1 MKKQIIILF
10 CLSVLSFNVFAGKPV
25 SKEPSPLSVLESEEE
40 KKSWCESEGYALV
53 LGRNLHYWLYDSYLY
68 HDGDISE
75 LVFEIVPKWFQSM
88 DYFVVED
95 YNITS
100 PNNSLADSVKKL
112 MKDFDSDVSITL
124 VKTEDG
130 KSDYI
135 CVNSYDS
142 DSNLY
147 TTYFFYGTKA
157 DRAKIDP
164 IKTEKAQVS
173 TSNNS
178 VNNYETFIQEIVNA
192 LNKNGKSTAG
202 DKFYENL
209 KICEKA
215 KALGIFYN
223 TNNLPKIIPTF
234 GIHPKDVLKCSKNLH
249 EYDKL
254 CEQSKIIGEIGM
266 DFCWYKEADSEQ
278 QEKVLRF
285 FLEHCHN
292 QKKYC
297 VIHTKDA
304 EMQICNIL
312 TEYPNAK
319 PIIHWYDGPEKVYK
333 EFIKRGYMQTFG
345 CETIRSKHIQSL
357 LLETPHNLILAET
370 DNPTAETWLG
380 GTNNSVFLI
389 EDIYQNIA
397 KILNMHFEDCF
408 EMFFFPDDVLFFA
421 VSRAF
426 LFCAKYRSTSLR
438 AVFVGINAAI
448 FSSFRSLSL
457 IF

>member
-25 SKEPSPLSVLESEEE
+25 SKEPSPLSVLELEEE

-95 YNITS
+95 YNVTS

-142 DSNLY
+142 DSGIY
-147 TTYFFYGTKA
+147 TTYIFYGTKA

-164 IKTEKAQVS
+164 KKTEKSQVS

-178 VNNYETFIQEIVNA
+178 VNNYETFIQEIVKA

-209 KICEKA
+209 KITKNA
-215 KALGIFYN
+215 NQIFL
-223 TNNLPKIIPTF
+223 TNSP
-234 GIHPKDVLKCSKNLH
+234 
-249 EYDKL
+249 
-254 CEQSKIIGEIGM
+254 
-266 DFCWYKEADSEQ
+266 
-278 QEKVLRF
+278 
-285 FLEHCHN
+285 
-292 QKKYC
+292 
-297 VIHTKDA
+297 
-304 EMQICNIL
+304 
-312 TEYPNAK
+312 
-319 PIIHWYDGPEKVYK
+319 
-333 EFIKRGYMQTFG
+333 
-345 CETIRSKHIQSL
+345 
-357 LLETPHNLILAET
+357 
-370 DNPTAETWLG
+370 
-380 GTNNSVFLI
+380 
-389 EDIYQNIA
+389 
-397 KILNMHFEDCF
+397 
-408 EMFFFPDDVLFFA
+408 
-421 VSRAF
+421 
-426 LFCAKYRSTSLR
+426 
-438 AVFVGINAAI
+438 
-448 FSSFRSLSL
+448 
-457 IF
+457 

>member
-95 YNITS
+95 YNVTS

-173 TSNNS
+173 TSNIS
-178 VNNYETFIQEIVNA
+178 VSNYETFIQEIVKA

-209 KICEKA
+209 KIA
-215 KALGIFYN
+215 K
-223 TNNLPKIIPTF
+223 
-234 GIHPKDVLKCSKNLH
+234 
-249 EYDKL
+249 
-254 CEQSKIIGEIGM
+254 
-266 DFCWYKEADSEQ
+266 
-278 QEKVLRF
+278 
-285 FLEHCHN
+285 
-292 QKKYC
+292 
-297 VIHTKDA
+297 
-304 EMQICNIL
+304 
-312 TEYPNAK
+312 NA
-319 PIIHWYDGPEKVYK
+319 G
-333 EFIKRGYMQTFG
+333 KRGTKTEDQSGNPLPDTAYEYIIYMLNKSRSEGPISKYTIAMIENG
-345 CETIRSKHIQSL
+345 CKVRYNI
-357 LLETPHNLILAET
+357 P
-370 DNPTAETWLG
+370 
-380 GTNNSVFLI
+380 
-389 EDIYQNIA
+389 QNY
-397 KILNMHFEDCF
+397 KI
-408 EMFFFPDDVLFFA
+408 A
-421 VSRAF
+421 VSMSNSS
-426 LFCAKYRSTSLR
+426 LAKVINSLPYK
-438 AVFVGINAAI
+438 NN
-448 FSSFRSLSL
+448 
-457 IF
+457 